1 MRDSTNTE
9 LYFFR
14 VAVLDKVTDFLL
26 FLGKLLIVGLVG
38 ECLSS
43 VLFTLDSNFA
53 FTLGSTNMHA
63 DCIAF
68 SLTSPNQ
75 SSLILV
81 KVPDARKD
89 NDTLLEVGVLN
100 LLVSC
105 SKGSLPFSSSLGE

>member
-53 FTLGSTNMHA
+53 FTLGSTNIHA

-75 SSLILV
+75 SSLILADV
-81 KVPDARKD
+81 RKD
-89 NDTLLEVGVLN
+89 NDTLTAVGVLN

>member
-53 FTLGSTNMHA
+53 FTLGSTNIHA

-75 SSLILV
+75 SSLILA
-81 KVPDARKD
+81 DARKD
-89 NDTLLEVGVLN
+89 NDTLLEFGVLN